1 MNSPEMNHLLPSLA
15 RLAQLQHESIDRL
28 ALQEAVAAALGEKAL
43 GAPDAEQA
51 PQEQLQTVTQHL
63 QVAAPRW
70 LKGPDASKMP
80 ALVHAQDANQG
91 HGQWGVLRGQNAQGL
106 WISDWWDAANQR
118 WDECADAKLDRHT
131 IATLRLTRPYSATNS
146 PVAQLIRHELLA
158 NASVLRETL
167 LGSMMIN
174 VLALVISF
182 YSLQVYDRVI
192 PAAASQT
199 LLVLTLGV
207 VGAIM
212 FEWLAKRVRSRLYE
226 RLIDQVDQRLAR
238 QVYMRFLAIRLDQ
251 LPQSVGALSAQI
263 RGYESVRGFFTTATS
278 SLLVDAPF
286 ALLFL
291 VVMAMIGGWLAVIP
305 LLFFMVCLSVGM
317 YYRRRVD
324 VLAAQANAASNQ
336 KTGLLVETVE
346 GAESI
351 KSGQGGW
358 RMLSRWMKTTDEAR
372 DSDLQIRN
380 VSEHSQHLAS
390 SLQQVSYTLLVAT
403 GALMVSRGELSLG
416 GLIACSILSGRV
428 LSPVSMIPGQLVQW
442 AHAKAALQG
451 LDRLW
456 ALQDDHHGQEMPILP
471 AKIKGA
477 FRFEGVLASYGGK
490 KALAVSNLVIQPGE
504 KIGVL
509 GPIGAGKTTLLR
521 LLSGMYKPQ
530 EGRILL
536 DDVDLSHLS
545 KPLLAEH
552 LGYVQQ
558 EGRLFAGTLRD
569 NLILGQLDPGDEAI
583 LQAARE
589 TGLLQTVITVHP
601 KGLQQEIFEGG
612 TGLSGGQRQL
622 VNLTRA
628 FLRRPRI
635 WLLDEPTASMD
646 RGLEQQ
652 VMHALK
658 AAIGPSDTLVLVTHK
673 AEMLELT
680 DRLMVVA
687 NHQVV
692 MDGPKAQVLERL
704 QTPPPQQRAQQAAQQ
719 AAQQRGFA
727 SITML
732 LVAAFIGFLLWAA
745 LFEIEQTVR
754 AQGQIIPTARTQVIQ
769 SADGGVLEKLLVEEG
784 QSVKAGQELAI
795 LERERSQASY
805 DESRAKAVA
814 LSVALARTQ
823 AEALG
828 RAPEFGPALRT
839 DPKIVAVQQDLYEQ
853 RKRSLQDE
861 LTSLQQGLDMALEE
875 LRMNEALL
883 KNGDTSRLEVMR
895 AKRQTVEIEAK
906 INATRNKYLQDAR
919 AEATKLAEDLAAMAY
934 KLDERRSVLGHTVL
948 TAPIAGVVKYLKV
961 TTIGGVLR
969 AGDEMMQISPTEGGM
984 VFEVKINP
992 VDIGQLQLG
1001 LPVAIKLDA
1010 FDYSVYGN
1018 LEGTLV
1024 YLSSDTLVEQAANGQ
1039 SNSYYR
1045 AHVNLDADKAR
1056 SHPNP
1061 MLAAV
1066 VLKPGMTATVD
1077 IRTGQRSVLK
1087 YLAKPIYKAF
1097 GGAMNER

>member
-51 PQEQLQTVTQHL
+51 PREQLQTVTQHL

-146 PVAQLIRHELLA
+146 PVAQMIRHELFA

-207 VGAIM
+207 LGAIM

-291 VVMAMIGGWLAVIP
+291 AVMAMIGGWLAVIP
-305 LLFFMVCLSVGM
+305 LLFFMVCLGVGL

-324 VLAAQANAASNQ
+324 VLATQANAASNQ

-471 AKIKGA
+471 AKIQGA
-477 FRFEGVLASYGGK
+477 FRFEGVAASYGGK

-509 GPIGAGKTTLLR
+509 GPIGSGKTTLLR

-536 DDVDLSHLS
+536 DDIDLSHLS
-545 KPLLAEH
+545 KPLLAEN

-569 NLILGQLDPGDEAI
+569 NLILGQLDPGDDAI

-589 TGLLQTVITVHP
+589 TGLLQTVINVHP

-646 RGLEQQ
+646 RVLEQQ

-658 AAIGPSDTLVLVTHK
+658 AAIGPKDTLVLVTHK

-704 QTPPPQQRAQQAAQQ
+704 QTPTPQQRTQQ

-732 LVAAFIGFLLWAA
+732 LAAAFIGFLLWAA

-814 LSVALARTQ
+814 LTVALARTQ
-823 AEALG
+823 AEALD

-839 DPKIVAVQQDLYEQ
+839 DPKIVAVQQDLYDQ
-853 RKRSLQDE
+853 RRRSLQDE
-861 LTSLQQGLDMALEE
+861 LRSLQQGLDMALEE

-895 AKRQTVEIEAK
+895 AKRQAVEIEAK

-1010 FDYSVYGN
+1010 FDYSVFGN

-1039 SNSYYR
+1039 SSSYYR
-1045 AHVNLDADKAR
+1045 AQVILDAEKAR

-1087 YLAKPIYKAF
+1087 YLAKPIFKAF